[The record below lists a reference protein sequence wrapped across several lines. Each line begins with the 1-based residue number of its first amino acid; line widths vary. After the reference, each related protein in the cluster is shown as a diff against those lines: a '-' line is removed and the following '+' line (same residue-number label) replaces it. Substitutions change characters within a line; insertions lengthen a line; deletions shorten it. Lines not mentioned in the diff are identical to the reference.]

1 MSRLHGQASTLG
13 SPRNSGEPI
22 IASLRARLVNL
33 ALPLLGI
40 KRFFSEP
47 EKMDARI
54 AKLREK
60 DPIRPRGKW
69 NRRLDISESTSHGHA
84 VVTIAPKGGAKTGAP
99 HLLYLHGGGYVM
111 DIAAVHWDSVAK
123 LCEDLGASATIPIYP
138 LAPEVTAA
146 QTIPAMRALYGDL
159 AERYGADTITV
170 MGDSAGGGMS
180 LALAQVILQDGG
192 PLPASLVL
200 FSPWLDATG
209 AGEGQAEIEPR
220 DKMLSVAGLEA
231 CGKAYAGQL
240 PLDDHK
246 VSPLFGTLEGLPS
259 MAIFAGTSD
268 ILVVDARRLVA
279 KLDALGIRDYVYRE
293 YPDMF
298 HVWMLLPVPEG
309 RQALDETA
317 QFIRSH
323 HTKGNS

>member
-1 MSRLHGQASTLG
+1 
-13 SPRNSGEPI
+13 
-22 IASLRARLVNL
+22 
-33 ALPLLGI
+33 
-40 KRFFSEP
+40 
-47 EKMDARI
+47 
-54 AKLREK
+54 
-60 DPIRPRGKW
+60 
-69 NRRLDISESTSHGHA
+69 
-84 VVTIAPKGGAKTGAP
+84 
-99 HLLYLHGGGYVM
+99 M

-123 LCEDLGASATIPIYP
+123 LCEELGASATVPIYP
-138 LAPEVTAA
+138 LAPEVTAE
-146 QTIPAMRALYGDL
+146 QTIPAMRALYGEL

-180 LALAQVILQDGG
+180 LALAQVILEDGG

-209 AGEGQAEIEPR
+209 AGEGQEDIEPR
-220 DKMLSVAGLEA
+220 DKMLSVAGLDA
-231 CGKAYAGQL
+231 CGRRYAGQL
-240 PLDDHK
+240 PLGDHK
-246 VSPLFGTLEGLPS
+246 VSPLFGTLEGLPP

-268 ILVVDARRLVA
+268 ILVVDARRLVE
-279 KLDALGIRDYVYRE
+279 KLEAGGMRNYVYRE

-323 HTKGNS
+323 HKKGTP